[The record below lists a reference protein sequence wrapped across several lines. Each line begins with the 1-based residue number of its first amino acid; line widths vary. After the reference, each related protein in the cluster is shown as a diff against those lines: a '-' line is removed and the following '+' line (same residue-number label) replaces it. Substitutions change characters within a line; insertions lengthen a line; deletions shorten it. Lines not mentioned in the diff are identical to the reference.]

1 MKTRMFAIV
10 AIVAIAAPLACI
22 APPPEEREPTLTAI
36 RADIFDPRCSA
47 SVCHSNGGARDL
59 DLENAPFGGLVNVPS
74 VADPDIMR
82 VAPGDP
88 DGSLMFQVLQ
98 GPVPDAELGTLRQM
112 PIGAEVD
119 DVDLEQLRQWI
130 EAGAADD

>member
-1 MKTRMFAIV
+1 MRTLILIV
-10 AIVAIAAPLACI
+10 ASFGGLVACI

-47 SVCHSNGGARDL
+47 SVCHGNGGARGL
-59 DLENAPFGGLVNVPS
+59 DLQNEPFEGLVNVAS
-74 VADPDIMR
+74 VADPDIVR

-98 GPVPDAELGTLRQM
+98 GPVPDAELGELQQM

-119 DVDLEQLRQWI
+119 DADLAQLRQWI
-130 EAGAADD
+130 EDGAENN